1 MFCRGAD
8 MKGFVSLVVLVA
20 TGFFVSLSPSL
31 AAEVKSVRD
40 CADCPEMIV
49 IPPGTFQMGRDDGEP
64 ERYEGPVRTITIKHR
79 FAVGKYE
86 VTIGDFAKF
95 VEETGFR
102 TQPGCMQ
109 WDGKSAFFD
118 IAATWD
124 NPKLPGPQ
132 SPQWPVV
139 CVTWFEAKAYAEWL
153 SKKAK
158 RPYRLL
164 SEAEWEYVASEGK
177 GQMYPWGPSPDGGC
191 KVANM
196 YDQSAVRAGL
206 NRPVKA
212 AECDDGQPYVAK
224 VGSLTPNAF
233 GVHDING
240 NIWEWIED
248 CYVMPYPATGL
259 DGRPII
265 TQPECYRHGNRGGS
279 WTSDAARHRVTFRG
293 RDPGFLRSQS
303 FGIRVAR
310 DD

>member
-1 MFCRGAD
+1 MQFL
-8 MKGFVSLVVLVA
+8 VSLVILGV
-20 TGFFVSLSPSL
+20 VSALSPMSSAI
-31 AAEVKSVRD
+31 AADAKVVRD

-64 ERYEGPVRTITIKHR
+64 ERYEGPVRTVTIKHR

-86 VTIGDFAKF
+86 ITIGDFQKF
-95 VEETGFR
+95 VAATGFK
-102 TQPGCMQ
+102 TLPGCMQ
-109 WDGKSAFFD
+109 WDGKSAYFD
-118 IAATWD
+118 KTATWD
-124 NPKLPGPQ
+124 NPKLPGPL

-139 CVTWFEAKAYAEWL
+139 CVTWYEAKAYTDWL
-153 SKKAK
+153 SKLSN

-177 GQMYPWGPSPDGGC
+177 GQMYPWGPTPDGGC
-191 KVANM
+191 PTTNM
-196 YDQSAVRAGL
+196 YDHSAVRAGL
-206 NRPVKA
+206 NRPATA
-212 AECDDGQPYVAK
+212 ANCDDGQPYVAN
-224 VGSLTPNAF
+224 VGSRAPNAF

-248 CYVMPYPATGL
+248 CYVMPYPSTEGL
-259 DGRPII
+259 DGRPVV

-303 FGIRVAR
+303 FGFRVAR